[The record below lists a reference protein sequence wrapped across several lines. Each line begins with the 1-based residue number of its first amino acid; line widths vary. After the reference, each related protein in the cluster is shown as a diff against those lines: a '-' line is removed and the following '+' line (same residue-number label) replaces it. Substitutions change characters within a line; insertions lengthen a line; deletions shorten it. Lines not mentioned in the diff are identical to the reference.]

1 MGASYH
7 KANFII
13 MKEKNSKRLH
23 SDVQDS
29 HLFPSFFFAFLP
41 DACHHKMFGCLSVWR
56 FLLFFAQQSSCS
68 RERYSF
74 LPLGQALLS
83 QFISSYLSA
92 LTFIKGTLLHSWW
105 ECKLIQPLWRTVWK
119 LLNNLEI
126 KLPYNPPPHYRAY
139 TLRKPQFK
147 KAHVSQCLLKQYLQ
161 WLGHGRNQDVH
172 LQMKE

>member
-92 LTFIKGTLLHSWW
+92 LTFMSSHGIFFCVPLL
-105 ECKLIQPLWRTVWK
+105 
-119 LLNNLEI
+119 LL
-126 KLPYNPPPHYRAY
+126 
-139 TLRKPQFK
+139 F
-147 KAHVSQCLLKQYLQ
+147 VSKFPLLKRYNSYCLSDHSRGFI
-161 WLGHGRNQDVH
+161 LIVLSPNAVTFYDTGI
-172 LQMKE
+172 